1 MYTTITLCLCLGI
14 QLVQGVSIESTLT
27 TRLLQDYVISARPVK
42 NDSKAVD
49 VSIGLTLL
57 QIDKLSKDSL
67 SATYWTSLEWV
78 DENLVWYTGD
88 WDKVFENVDDI
99 RLSTKDIWLPDI
111 ELYNVVEKE
120 KQKKEELVV
129 VTSSGSVS
137 WISPYKITSSCKVDT
152 TWFPFDEQTCTLK
165 FGSWVYNGLL
175 LNFTMKDESG
185 MDIGSYVM
193 NDEWELIGAPVK
205 FNEII
210 YYCCPEPYQDVT
222 FSVHLRRRTITY
234 WRKVIIPSFTITAI
248 SLLTMLTPPSLPT
261 PRFLT
266 IFLLFILFVF
276 TIPKDLPEV
285 SILSSLIAWCNLTLL
300 CVLIHSIIV
309 TSIASPFFLQ
319 SISFNNKIF
328 RSITMATCCGKTDE
342 SKKVTEEEIRQAV
355 AKTLDFVG
363 ILWISALFLLGFG
376 FYILSPI
383 NPFVY

>member
-1 MYTTITLCLCLGI
+1 MGRAWQRI
-14 QLVQGVSIESTLT
+14 
-27 TRLLQDYVISARPVK
+27 K
-42 NDSKAVD
+42 NCFKNLDS
-49 VSIGLTLL
+49 
-57 QIDKLSKDSL
+57 
-67 SATYWTSLEWV
+67 
-78 DENLVWYTGD
+78 
-88 WDKVFENVDDI
+88 
-99 RLSTKDIWLPDI
+99 
-111 ELYNVVEKE
+111 
-120 KQKKEELVV
+120 
-129 VTSSGSVS
+129 
-137 WISPYKITSSCKVDT
+137 
-152 TWFPFDEQTCTLK
+152 CTLFSMQK
-165 FGSWVYNGLL
+165 FCAHSLTS
-175 LNFTMKDESG
+175 FIFQKDESG

-285 SILSSLIAWCNLTLL
+285 SILSSLIAWCYLTLL

-328 RSITMATCCGKTDE
+328 RSITMATCCGKTDG

-376 FYILSPI
+376 FYTLSPI

>member
-1 MYTTITLCLCLGI
+1 MQKFCAH
-14 QLVQGVSIESTLT
+14 SLT
-27 TRLLQDYVISARPVK
+27 SFIFQ
-42 NDSKAVD
+42 
-49 VSIGLTLL
+49 
-57 QIDKLSKDSL
+57 
-67 SATYWTSLEWV
+67 
-78 DENLVWYTGD
+78 
-88 WDKVFENVDDI
+88 
-99 RLSTKDIWLPDI
+99 
-111 ELYNVVEKE
+111 
-120 KQKKEELVV
+120 
-129 VTSSGSVS
+129 
-137 WISPYKITSSCKVDT
+137 
-152 TWFPFDEQTCTLK
+152 
-165 FGSWVYNGLL
+165 
-175 LNFTMKDESG
+175 KDESG

-285 SILSSLIAWCNLTLL
+285 SILTSLIAWCYLTLI

-376 FYILSPI
+376 FYTLSPI